1 MTKETPQAKEKRIHD
16 WATGSMQL
24 EFDGENYFKLN
35 PWREMR
41 VDGKRVPN
49 PDYGKKMIIPRDK
62 IDADMEFAFGSF
74 AKYGCD

>member
-1 MTKETPQAKEKRIHD
+1 MSKEEKRIHD

-41 VDGKRVPN
+41 VDGKKVPN
-49 PDYGKKMIIPRDK
+49 PDYGKKMIIPV
-62 IDADMEFAFGSF
+62 II
-74 AKYGCD
+74 

>member
-1 MTKETPQAKEKRIHD
+1 
-16 WATGSMQL
+16 MQL

-41 VDGKRVPN
+41 VDGKKVTN

-62 IDADMEFAFGSF
+62 IDADMGFAFGSF
-74 AKYGCD
+74 AQYGCD